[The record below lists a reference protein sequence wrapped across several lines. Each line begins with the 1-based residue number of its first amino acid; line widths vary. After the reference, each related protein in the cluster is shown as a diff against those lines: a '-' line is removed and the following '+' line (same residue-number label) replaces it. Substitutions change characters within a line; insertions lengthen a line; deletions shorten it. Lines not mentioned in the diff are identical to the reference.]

1 MISFTILLVMAI
13 VLVIG
18 VLLFATVIGGL
29 SIVIFGDAII
39 CAAIITVIVLIVK
52 KIQKKIQERKGS
64 VS

>member
-39 CAAIITVIVLIVK
+39 CVAIITVIVLIVK